1 MKVIIKN
8 RKKSSRKEKHQKKRT
23 FFSFYNC
30 VNLFFSEYKPPLF
43 QRLQQK
49 LKQLQYQGI

>member
-49 LKQLQYQGI
+49 LKQLQYQEI